1 MISNLTCRIASAV
14 SMPLRRSRPSAITR
28 LTNTAYYSTRTSP
41 LYKIHSFGGDD
52 TSGNKELSEEEL
64 QQIMDDEE
72 ARMIAE
78 MEAKKYPHWKPG
90 QRKRPLIKTHN
101 EEEFERELL
110 PENFLDNPIW
120 TLRDK
125 RCGVLAIK
133 VGMMPVWDDT
143 WGVRHPT
150 TVLWLDR
157 NIVLGHKTV
166 EKHGYNAVKVAAG
179 ERKLKNVGKCILG
192 QYKHDPK
199 LAKSPPYTVRE
210 FRVTDE
216 SNLLP
221 LNSTIH
227 ARHFVPGQN
236 VDVSGIS
243 KGKGFQGAMK
253 RHNFKGMPA
262 THGTS
267 LSHRALGSTGQCQ
280 DPGKVFKG

>member
-1 MISNLTCRIASAV
+1 
-14 SMPLRRSRPSAITR
+14 
-28 LTNTAYYSTRTSP
+28 
-41 LYKIHSFGGDD
+41 
-52 TSGNKELSEEEL
+52 
-64 QQIMDDEE
+64 MDDEE

-78 MEAKKYPHWKPG
+78 MEAKKYPNWKPG

-192 QYKHDPK
+192 QYKHDPE

-236 VDVSGIS
+236 VDVSGI
-243 KGKGFQGAMK
+243 
-253 RHNFKGMPA
+253 
-262 THGTS
+262 
-267 LSHRALGSTGQCQ
+267 
-280 DPGKVFKG
+280 